1 MEKCRINFFFV
12 LVSVILITSLT
23 MNLQLTRGLKESRQ
37 ELILNTRN
45 AHQAGVNVVTT
56 ISIIADWAQQVS
68 GNLAEVTSIVT
79 GLENPHTYEPTSSEI
94 QAVAGADLFIRMG
107 IPGLEPWVQST
118 IDSTGLPDSKILA
131 LVNFTAQEYMEP
143 DPILDNT
150 KNPHVWMSPVNA
162 KDMVTKI
169 YNNFAEIDS
178 VNDATYLQN
187 ANDYKT
193 ELDSLLGRINSAKN
207 TLQGTKVVVHHPSFV
222 YLFNLLGIERLAA
235 IEEHEGEEPSA
246 EHIAEIIQLMKD
258 ENCRLVVNQP
268 QLEESEIIEIA
279 RETGAKI
286 ADLTPLL
293 GTFEFESGTES
304 INTYI
309 DMIDFNI
316 NAIQNP
322 HDPPAATTPGFTV
335 LVFLMTIPVL
345 LYVHKKR
352 K

>member
-1 MEKCRINFFFV
+1 MKKHKITLFFV
-12 LVSVILITSLT
+12 LVSVVLVTSLT
-23 MNLQLTRGLKESRQ
+23 MNLQLTTGLKESRQ
-37 ELILNTRN
+37 ERNLNTRSD
-45 AHQAGVNVVTT
+45 HQASVNVVTT

-68 GNLAEVTSIVT
+68 GDLAEVTSIVT

-94 QAVAGADLFIRMG
+94 QAVASADLFIRMG
-107 IPGLEPWVQST
+107 IPGLEPWVEST
-118 IDSTGLPDSKILA
+118 IDSTGLPDSKTLA
-131 LVNFTAQEYMEP
+131 LVNFTAQEYMKS

-169 YNNFAEIDS
+169 YNKLAEIDS
-178 VNDATYLQN
+178 ANDATYLQN
-187 ANDYKT
+187 ANNYKN
-193 ELDSLLGRINSAKN
+193 ELDSLLGRINSAKS
-207 TLQGTKVVVHHPSFV
+207 TLQGTKVVVHHPAFV
-222 YLFNLLGIERLAA
+222 YLFDLLGIERLAA

-258 ENCRLVVNQP
+258 ENCQLLVNQP
-268 QLEESEIIEIA
+268 QLEEDKIIEIA

-304 INTYI
+304 ITTYI

-316 NAIQNP
+316 DIIKNP
-322 HDPPAATTPGFTV
+322 HDPPSAATPGFTI
-335 LVFLMTIPVL
+335 LVFLVVIPIL
-345 LYVHKKR
+345 FYVNKKR
-352 K
+352 E

>member
-1 MEKCRINFFFV
+1 MKKHRITLFFF
-12 LVSVILITSLT
+12 LVSFIVVTSLT
-23 MNLQLTRGLKESRQ
+23 MNLQLTKSLKESRQ
-37 ELILNTRN
+37 ELTLKTRS

-56 ISIIADWAQQVS
+56 ISIIADWTQQVS
-68 GNLAEVTSIVT
+68 GDLAEVTSIVT
-79 GLENPHTYEPTSSEI
+79 GLEDPHTYEPTTSEI
-94 QAVAGADLFIRMG
+94 QTVAGADLFIRMG
-107 IPGLEPWVQST
+107 IPGLEPWAEST
-118 IDSTGLPDSKILA
+118 IDSTGLPESKILA

-143 DPILDNT
+143 DPILDNS

-169 YNNFAEIDS
+169 YNKLAEIDS
-178 VNDATYLQN
+178 ANDATYLQN

-193 ELDSLLGRINSAKN
+193 ELDSLLGRINSAKS
-207 TLQGTKVVVHHPSFV
+207 TLQGTKVVVHHPAFV
-222 YLFNLLGIERLAA
+222 YLFDLLGIERLAA

-258 ENCRLVVNQP
+258 ENCQLLVNQP
-268 QLEESEIIEIA
+268 QLEEGKIIEIA

-293 GTFEFESGTES
+293 GTLEFESGTES
-304 INTYI
+304 ITTYI

-316 NAIQNP
+316 DAIQNP
-322 HDPPAATTPGFTV
+322 HDPSSASAPGFTILAF
-335 LVFLMTIPVL
+335 LVVIPVL